1 MTILNNGSEYLL
13 VMKHLIRKIL
23 KEELSDRQQVLTDL
37 IKSSGGEVA
46 SKMVGGYKNLIKFLY
61 GGDFNNYVKE
71 NNIEV
76 VKFDSDGMS
85 MYLHPSIVE
94 LMGLKSG
101 HWKDEKILG
110 KFSYGSPN
118 GIRYAFTANLQ
129 PIKQNGEVI
138 KYKVVGTS
146 GDSGFGYGFINKI
159 NTLGKR
165 YRQQIFKQI
174 IDKFELG
181 DYIQNNS

>member
-1 MTILNNGSEYLL
+1 
-13 VMKHLIRKIL
+13 MKHLIRKIL
-23 KEELSDRQQVLTDL
+23 KEQLSDRQQILTNL
-37 IKSSGGEVA
+37 IKTSGGEVA
-46 SKMVGGYKNLIKFLY
+46 SKMVGGYDNLIKILY
-61 GGDFNNYVKE
+61 NGDFENYAKE

-76 VKFDSDGMS
+76 VRFGSDGMS

-94 LMGLKSG
+94 LLGLKSG
-101 HWKDEKILG
+101 NWGNEKVLG
-110 KFSYGSPN
+110 EFSYGSPN

-146 GDSGFGYGFINKI
+146 GDSGFGYGFINKK

-165 YRQQIFKQI
+165 YRHQIFKQI

-181 DYIQNNS
+181 KYL